1 MITLLTFIFIFSL
14 LNGITLSM
22 IFYLLKKYLS
32 RKPSDFRKNIRIGI
46 IAAIICFA
54 ICTIVIFFG
63 MENVNN
69 IHK

>member
-1 MITLLTFIFIFSL
+1 MITLLAFIFIFSL

-22 IFYLLKKYLS
+22 IFYLLKKYLF
-32 RKPSDFRKNIRIGI
+32 RKPSNFRKNILIGI

-54 ICTIVIFFG
+54 VCTVVIFFG